1 MTYYSRPKFKFYPKE
16 IRDLTVAMLVLTL
29 SLALVLG
36 HFKFYIYLPI
46 AFLAVI
52 TGFFAHEMSHK
63 YISIKYGYPA
73 AFRSWNT
80 GLLIALAT
88 SFFGFL
94 FAAPGAV
101 VVYGAPSREENGK
114 ISAAGPISNLIIG
127 SFFFALAIVFSQI
140 HLLFL
145 ISFYIFYLNFF
156 LAFFN
161 LLPIPPMDGLKI
173 LYWNSGIYAFL
184 LILSLIGVSLPYIL
198 AYFP

>member
-1 MTYYSRPKFKFYPKE
+1 MIYYSRPKFKFYPKE
-16 IRDLTVAMLVLTL
+16 IRDLTIAMIVLTL
-29 SLALVLG
+29 ALSLVLG

-52 TGFFAHEMSHK
+52 TGFFTHEMSHK
-63 YISIKYGYPA
+63 YVSIKYGYPA
-73 AFRSWNT
+73 AFRAWNT
-80 GLLIALAT
+80 GLLIALIT

-101 VVYGAPSREENGK
+101 VVYGAPSREENGR
-114 ISAAGPISNLIIG
+114 ISAAGPISNLVIG
-127 SFFFALAIVFSQI
+127 SFFFALAIIFSQNS
-140 HLLFL
+140 LLFL

-173 LYWNSGIYAFL
+173 LHWNIGIYITL
-184 LILSLIGVSLPYIL
+184 LILSLIGVMIPYIL
-198 AYFP
+198 